1 MRTLRG
7 TQNYVHR
14 DPEELDI
21 WLVWNSA
28 GTNKKEDARMKKF
41 RQYVAT
47 TLIVAMVGSTL
58 SIPALADEVSED
70 TGGGKKRLVSG
81 R

>member
-1 MRTLRG
+1 
-7 TQNYVHR
+7 
-14 DPEELDI
+14 
-21 WLVWNSA
+21 
-28 GTNKKEDARMKKF
+28 MKKF